1 MEFGFWTTYLVL
13 ASACL
18 LCFTVYE
25 DDKTAM
31 SIVVRVVNAMALPI
45 FMGLCVNL
53 FDKLVRLLA

>member
-25 DDKTAM
+25 DDKTPLA
-31 SIVVRVVNAMALPI
+31 IIVRVANAVVFPLVMWIAI
-45 FMGLCVNL
+45 IY